1 MSAIFLSILIIRMIY
16 FRRCPR
22 VLDDPSLGNITT
34 LTLLLLVS
42 QNYVKNPY
50 LLAKL
55 VEVRKKLVT
64 RL

>member
-1 MSAIFLSILIIRMIY
+1 MIY